1 MQKNFILLFLG
12 FSLLLAPALAG
23 AQSNPRSTGD
33 ILSNPRTP
41 DVVSNPSGF
50 KLQNPLNFETVCG
63 LIQGLLK
70 VFITI
75 GIPIAVLFLVYSGFL
90 FVWAR
95 GSVDGLKKAKRNF
108 FYTLLGIALFLG
120 AWFLGQVIASTIN
133 ALSPGTVGQ
142 TSCK

>member
-95 GSVDGLKKAKRNF
+95 GSVDGLKKA
-108 FYTLLGIALFLG
+108 
-120 AWFLGQVIASTIN
+120 
-133 ALSPGTVGQ
+133 
-142 TSCK
+142 

>member
-1 MQKNFILLFLG
+1 MYLKKSAGTIAILFL
-12 FSLLLAPALAG
+12 L
-23 AQSNPRSTGD
+23 
-33 ILSNPRTP
+33 
-41 DVVSNPSGF
+41 VSPFFVAAAVNPSERGFINQDERGYVNQPASF
-50 KLQNPLNFETVCG
+50 KLQNPLNFETICG